1 MLVLL
6 VLVVVNFKCM
16 FPKIDQLI
24 AKLLINFDSIPE
36 DRAILRHVVRDLN
49 QAVGVYARIV
59 TPGKVSVGDTL
70 TFL

>member
-1 MLVLL
+1 
-6 VLVVVNFKCM
+6 M
-16 FPKIDQLI
+16 FPKINQLI
-24 AKLLINFDSIPE
+24 VNLLLNFDSIPE